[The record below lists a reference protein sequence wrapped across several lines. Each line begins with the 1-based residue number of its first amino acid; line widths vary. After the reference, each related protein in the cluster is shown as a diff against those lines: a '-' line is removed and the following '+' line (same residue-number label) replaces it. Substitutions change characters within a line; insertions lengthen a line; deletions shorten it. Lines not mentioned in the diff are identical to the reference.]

1 MPVRFKDSHAY
12 ILRFPAAAKVYSVR
26 LQSHVD
32 SCILKPHCKSTLGNL
47 GWGNF
52 DVHGVSE
59 RSKCIQFS

>member
-1 MPVRFKDSHAY
+1 MHTYLKN
-12 ILRFPAAAKVYSVR
+12 PAAAKVYSVR

-32 SCILKPHCKSTLGNL
+32 SFILKPHCKSSLGNL

-59 RSKCIQFS
+59 CSNFIQFS